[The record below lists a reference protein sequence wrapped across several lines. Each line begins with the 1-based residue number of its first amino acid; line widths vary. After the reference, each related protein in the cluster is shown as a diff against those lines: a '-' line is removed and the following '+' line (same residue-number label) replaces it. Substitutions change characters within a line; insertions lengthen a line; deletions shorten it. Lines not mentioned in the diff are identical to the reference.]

1 MADDI
6 TPSQVSSV
14 EYTTGV
20 QLEMFPFSSVCVFG
34 ARVHYNTFLVSNR
47 RIG

>member
-14 EYTTGV
+14 EYTAGV
-20 QLEMFPFSSVCVFG
+20 QLKMFPFSDVCVFG
-34 ARVHYNTFLVSNR
+34 ARFHYNTFLVRNR
-47 RIG
+47 MVG

>member
-6 TPSQVSSV
+6 TSNQVSSA
-14 EYTTGV
+14 EYIAVV
-20 QLEMFPFSSVCVFG
+20 QLEMFPFLGVCVFDPKF
-34 ARVHYNTFLVSNR
+34 HYNTFLASDR

>member
-6 TPSQVSSV
+6 ISRQVSSAK
-14 EYTTGV
+14 YTTGV
-20 QLEMFPFSSVCVFG
+20 QLEMFSFSSVCVFG
-34 ARVHYNTFLVSNR
+34 PKFHYNTFLASNR